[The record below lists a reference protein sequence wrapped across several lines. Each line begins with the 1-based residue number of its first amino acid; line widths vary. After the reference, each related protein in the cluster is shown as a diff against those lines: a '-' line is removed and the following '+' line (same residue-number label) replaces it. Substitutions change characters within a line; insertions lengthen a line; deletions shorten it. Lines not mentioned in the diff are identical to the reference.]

1 MFKKILCAPL
11 IQISIMAALIL
22 AGMVWPLNLFEH
34 FENINYD
41 FWSARFRAPEYRSI
55 AIVAIDQK
63 SIDRLGDWPWPRSR
77 IAGMVDLLSDAG
89 AAAQGV
95 CLLYTHPD
103 VSPGLREIRQI
114 QSLISDPLW
123 KGHKQSTKKMMD
135 LLRASEVRLDQD
147 ARLISA
153 VRRGKNSVLPIRF
166 MPEKASLEDSGKP
179 SGLMIINSLKLPS
192 TPPGNAQTFL
202 SGIHAMAMGRR
213 FSIAAKSVQQTFG
226 ALAGK
231 AGALGHINVNIDP
244 DGVVRRVPLLVKYDE
259 RFYPALALQLALKQ
273 INGRLRGLS
282 KDLDHFGQPVLE
294 NPHLVLPTDST
305 YHMLV
310 NHAPHWTRERTHS
323 FTQVLDGTVDPSV
336 LKNKIVLIGITDPAA
351 TPVYRVGAHNGVAMV
366 DITANL
372 LGRILSKVQLSRPSW
387 ALPMEIV
394 ALLYFAFFLILFIP
408 RVSTRLGASILI
420 IFLMTWYAVGVGL
433 LLGYGYW
440 IKFFGPAFL
449 ACLGFVSVQFTISS
463 RLRQQEKM
471 ESNKT
476 LGLSYQ
482 GQGMLDM
489 AYEKYMQCPV
499 KDQSVKNL
507 LYNLGLDFERKRMF
521 NKAASIYQ
529 HIRTDGTFKDIK
541 DRIERL
547 KVIDDPLA
555 LTGSSRVGEA
565 TIKANDTTTKPTFG
579 RYEILKEIGHGAMGT
594 VYLGQDPKINREVA
608 VKTLEYAQVEPGEL
622 EEVKERFFR
631 EAEAAGKLSHPNI
644 VSIFDAGEEHDMAYI
659 AMELL
664 TGGDLT
670 RHCVKGSL
678 LPIDQVL
685 SIITNVTAALEYAHQ
700 EGVVHRD
707 IKPGNIM
714 LLDDNRVKVTDFGI
728 ARVVDASRTGTGVV
742 LGTPSYMSPEQVTG
756 KKVDGRS
763 DLFSL
768 GIVFYQLLTGS
779 KPFKGDN
786 ITAIMYAITH
796 HPHTPL
802 SENAVEIPTCIE
814 EIVNKL
820 LTKGVTQRFKT
831 ATQLS
836 KTLQGC
842 KNSLK
847 F

>member
-1 MFKKILCAPL
+1 MLKKIFCVPL
-11 IQISIMAALIL
+11 IQIFIMAALVL
-22 AGMVWPLNLFEH
+22 AGMVRPLSFFEH
-34 FENINYD
+34 FENANYD
-41 FWSARFRAPEYRSI
+41 FWSARFRAPENESI

-63 SIDRLGDWPWPRSR
+63 SIDQLGDWPWPRSR
-77 IAGMVDLLSDAG
+77 IAGMVDLLSGAG
-89 AAAQGV
+89 AAAQGI
-95 CLLYTHPD
+95 CLLYTQPY
-103 VSPGLREIRQI
+103 VSPGLEEIRQL
-114 QSLISDPLW
+114 QSRLSDPLW
-123 KGHKQSTKKMMD
+123 KRHKQSTKNMMEM
-135 LLRASEVRLDQD
+135 LRVSEARLDQD
-147 ARLISA
+147 AQLISA
-153 VRRGKNSVLPIRF
+153 VRRGTNSVLPIRF
-166 MPEKASLEDSGKP
+166 MPEKSVPEVSGKP

-192 TPPGNAQTFL
+192 PAPSNTQTFL
-202 SGIHAMAMGRR
+202 SGVHAIAMGRV
-213 FSIAAKSVQQTFG
+213 FPIAVKSVQETFG

-231 AGALGHINVNIDP
+231 AGGLGHINLKIDP
-244 DGVVRRVPLLVKYDE
+244 DGVVRRVPLLVQYDE
-259 RFYPALALQLALKQ
+259 RFYPAMALQLTLKQ

-282 KDLDHFGQPVLE
+282 NDLDFFGQPLLKSR
-294 NPHLVLPTDST
+294 HLTLSTDST

-310 NHAPHWTRERTHS
+310 SYDPQWTRERTYS
-323 FTQVLDGTVDPSV
+323 FSQVLDGTVDPAV
-336 LKNKIVLIGITDPAA
+336 MKNKVVLIGVTEPGA

-366 DITANL
+366 EITANL
-372 LGRILSKVQLSRPSW
+372 LARILSKVQLSRPSW

-394 ALLYFAFFLILFIP
+394 ALLYFAFFLIFFIP
-408 RVSTRLGASILI
+408 RVSTRLGGAILI
-420 IFLMTWYAVGVGL
+420 IFLMTWYAMGVGL

-449 ACLGFVSVQFTISS
+449 ACLGFVSVQCTISS
-463 RLRQQEKM
+463 RLRQLEKM

-541 DRIERL
+541 DRIDRL
-547 KVIDDPLA
+547 KVIDDPLS
-555 LTGSSRVGEA
+555 LTGSSRLGEA
-565 TIKANDTTTKPTFG
+565 TIKADCTTTKPTFG

-594 VYLGQDPKINREVA
+594 VYLGRDPKINREVA
-608 VKTLEYAQVEPGEL
+608 VKTLEYDQVEPGEL

-631 EAEAAGKLSHPNI
+631 EAEAAGKLSHPSI
-644 VSIFDAGEEHDMAYI
+644 VSIYDAGEEHDMAYI

-670 RHCVKGSL
+670 RYCTKDNL
-678 LPIDQVL
+678 LPLEQIL
-685 SIITNVTAALEYAHQ
+685 SIIANVNAALEYAHK

-714 LLDDNRVKVTDFGI
+714 LLDDKRVKVTDFGI

-802 SENAVEIPTCIE
+802 SENAVDIPACIE
-814 EIVNKL
+814 EIVNKM
-820 LTKGVTQRFKT
+820 LTKGVTRRFKT
-831 ATQLS
+831 AAQL
-836 KTLQGC
+836 TNALQAC
-842 KNSLK
+842 NEALSN
-847 F
+847 

>member
-1 MFKKILCAPL
+1 MLKKILCAPL
-11 IQISIMAALIL
+11 IQISIMAALVL
-22 AGMVWPLNLFEH
+22 AGMFWPLSLFEH
-34 FENINYD
+34 FENKNFD
-41 FWSARFRAPEYRSI
+41 FWSARFRAPENRSI
-55 AIVAIDQK
+55 AIVAIDPK
-63 SIDRLGDWPWPRSR
+63 SIVQLGDWPWPRSR
-77 IAGMVDLLSDAG
+77 IAQMVELLSAAN
-89 AAAQGV
+89 AAAQGI
-95 CLLYTHPD
+95 CLLYSQPD
-103 VSPGLREIRQI
+103 VSPGLGELRQI
-114 QSLISDPLW
+114 QAQISDPLW
-123 KGHKQSTKKMMD
+123 KGHKQSTQSMMEI
-135 LLRASEVRLDQD
+135 LRQSEARLDQD
-147 ARLISA
+147 AQLISA
-153 VRRGKNSVLPIRF
+153 VRRGRNSVLPIRF
-166 MPEKASLEDSGKP
+166 IPEESTPEASGKP
-179 SGLMIINSLKLPS
+179 SGLMIINSLKLLSPA
-192 TPPGNAQTFL
+192 PGNSKTFL

-213 FSIAAKSVQQTFG
+213 LPLATKSVQETFG

-231 AGALGHINVNIDP
+231 AGALGHINLKIDA
-244 DGVVRRVPLLVKYDE
+244 DGVVRRVPLLVNYDE
-259 RFYPALALQLALKQ
+259 RLYPALSLQLALKE
-273 INGRLRGLS
+273 INGRLKELS
-282 KDLDHFGQPVLE
+282 KGTDLFGQPILKCQHLE
-294 NPHLVLPTDST
+294 LPTDSS

-310 NHAPHWTRERTHS
+310 NYNPRWTRERTYS
-323 FTQVLDGTVDPSV
+323 FSQVLDGTVDPAVFRNKVV
-336 LKNKIVLIGITDPAA
+336 LLGVTDPAA
-351 TPVYRVGAHNGVAMV
+351 APVYRLGAHNGVAMV

-372 LGRILSKVQLSRPSW
+372 LARILSKVRLSRPSW
-387 ALPMEIV
+387 ALPLEIV
-394 ALLYFAFFLILFIP
+394 VLFYFAFFLIFFIP
-408 RVSTRLGASILI
+408 RVSTRLGAAILI
-420 IFLMTWYAVGVGL
+420 IFLATWYALGVGF

-440 IKFFGPAFL
+440 IKFFGPALL
-449 ACLGFVSVQFTISS
+449 ACLGFASVQFSISS

-541 DRIERL
+541 DRIARL
-547 KVIDDPLA
+547 NVIDDPLS

-565 TIKANDTTTKPTFG
+565 TIKADNTTTKPTFG

-594 VYLGQDPKINREVA
+594 VYLGRDPKINREVA

-631 EAEAAGKLSHPNI
+631 EAEAAGKLSHPSI

-670 RHCVKGSL
+670 RYCAKDNL
-678 LPIDQVL
+678 LRIDQVL
-685 SIITNVTAALEYAHQ
+685 SIISEVTTALDYAHQ

-714 LLDDNRVKVTDFGI
+714 LLDDDRVKVTDFGI

-779 KPFKGDN
+779 KPFRGDN
-786 ITAIMYAITH
+786 ISAIMYAITH

-802 SENAVEIPTCIE
+802 SENAVDIPDCIV

-820 LTKGVTQRFKT
+820 LTKGITRRFGT
-831 ATQLS
+831 AAHLS
-836 KTLQGC
+836 KALQAC
-842 KNSLK
+842 NDALSP
-847 F
+847 